1 MVNQPGYQMPGQSN
15 ATASGNQNYQQNVI
29 EGAGFAPSFFG
40 TQGAGAQSGQL
51 MSNAATSLLGSQFQA
66 PGQQVGQVQLGAQA
80 NQMAGS
86 AGLFGNQGAQAM
98 SGELGTP
105 DQVQTTSEVQSPGPL
120 TPQIKGKQVIGV
132 TEKYSEYGGP
142 YVVVMYGDGSVEEIY
157 EEGPFGGDKKNYNA
171 AKQMAAGGMTG
182 AALGDQFGAI
192 GRYVSPAENE
202 LNNLRNRDVTS
213 ALRNQLAMQLTALE
227 NEQGQAQRQQAARQR
242 GLGFSGISGM
252 DTSGINLMYGQT
264 AGQIQQGAL
273 QAIDDAEEAKRISL
287 RRPRKRGNG
296 RRTVNHSDKHI
307 IRSKRN

>member
-105 DQVQTTSEVQSPGPL
+105 DQVQTTSEVQSPGP
-120 TPQIKGKQVIGV
+120 
-132 TEKYSEYGGP
+132 
-142 YVVVMYGDGSVEEIY
+142 
-157 EEGPFGGDKKNYNA
+157 
-171 AKQMAAGGMTG
+171 
-182 AALGDQFGAI
+182 
-192 GRYVSPAENE
+192 
-202 LNNLRNRDVTS
+202 
-213 ALRNQLAMQLTALE
+213 
-227 NEQGQAQRQQAARQR
+227 
-242 GLGFSGISGM
+242 
-252 DTSGINLMYGQT
+252 
-264 AGQIQQGAL
+264 
-273 QAIDDAEEAKRISL
+273 
-287 RRPRKRGNG
+287 
-296 RRTVNHSDKHI
+296 
-307 IRSKRN
+307 